1 MMFLH
6 ASAFL
11 RRLFNHVVSRRRSEL
26 CQRLKHGLFL
36 LCDDGQEL
44 RAAAGLLTRVAEEP
58 LAVWIH
64 TGLLQYCLQRS
75 ETRVD
80 SAVAIWWPSD
90 AKTFTTLLR
99 WLHFSEPGA
108 ASVFLSIS
116 GFIVSKSV
124 LLPWLQVQN
133 GGVFTV

>member
-11 RRLFNHVVSRRRSEL
+11 WRLFNHVVSRRRSEL

-44 RAAAGLLTRVAEEP
+44 RAAAGLLKRVAEEP

-64 TGLLQYCLQRS
+64 TGLLQFGFYGFV
-75 ETRVD
+75 VD
-80 SAVAIWWPSD
+80 SVPVGIRQQTRSHVTQP
-90 AKTFTTLLR
+90 T
-99 WLHFSEPGA
+99 E
-108 ASVFLSIS
+108 AS
-116 GFIVSKSV
+116 
-124 LLPWLQVQN
+124 WLQLAMTQRR
-133 GGVFTV
+133 